1 MMTLYQPLKLTV
13 TVDGRKM
20 HVRSPM
26 ALVASS
32 AYQLEQYDFD
42 GADAVRQGKLALILA
57 PTTTAY
63 SCCCG
68 RLRFCSGASTEER
81 PLMHTGHEITISAR
95 KKRLIIARDGQNE
108 TMVGPYRFTI
118 RPPARCRS
126 ACRPALPTKVS

>member
-13 TVDGRKM
+13 TVDGRTM

-68 RLRFCSGASTEER
+68 RLKSGSAASTEER
-81 PLMHTGHEITISAR
+81 PI
-95 KKRLIIARDGQNE
+95 
-108 TMVGPYRFTI
+108 
-118 RPPARCRS
+118 
-126 ACRPALPTKVS
+126 